1 MLKVAD
7 TFLEAVDIPELHAV
21 GEQVASGAEAEDRA
35 DCWRKVRP
43 EISLFRSFPF
53 ISAVLGELGWDCPG
67 PGERLGAWV
76 RGPAW

>member
-7 TFLEAVDIPELHAV
+7 TFLEAVDLPELHAV

-53 ISAVLGELGWDCPG
+53 ISAVLGSWVGTVLGRG
-67 PGERLGAWV
+67 GAWV
-76 RGPAW
+76 PGFAGPAW